1 MRIMI
6 DTNVLISAV
15 LFPSKKISSVIE
27 YIAEKHT
34 LVLCS
39 YIIDE
44 FNEVVERKFPSK
56 KKQADKMLSHM
67 MFELVY
73 TPQILDKNLFQIR
86 DAADYPVLYTAIAEG
101 VDILITGDKDFS
113 STDVEAPKIL
123 TPTAFI
129 EEYMQNDSVTY

>member
-15 LFPSKKISSVIE
+15 LLASKKIGSIIE
-27 YIAEKHT
+27 YIAENHT

-86 DAADYPVLYTAIAEG
+86 DAADYPVLYTAITEG

-113 STDVEAPKIL
+113 SADVEAPEIL
-123 TPTAFI
+123 TPTAFM
-129 EEYMQNDSVTY
+129 EEYMQSDSVTN